1 MRFLFVMLFLFGAKT
16 PGDLPFKT
24 ITFPSADGLEIS
36 ADLYLKYPH
45 DAPFIILFHQ
55 AGYSRGEYRDI
66 ALKLTEIGFNALAVD
81 LRSGNEVNN
90 VVNETARRAA
100 EKNLPTSYLD
110 ALPDMEA
117 AIKYVKDNYS
127 NRQVIIWGSSYSA
140 ALVLKIAGD
149 SPDLVAGVI
158 AFSPGEYFERSG
170 KSATFIQESAKHI
183 QIPVFITSAKNE
195 KDRWWSIYQAIPGK
209 KKLYFL
215 PQSDGI
221 HGSRVLWDSNPDHE
235 EYWTAMIK
243 FLRNFIETMPPVI
256 PGESKKNSNVD

>member
-1 MRFLFVMLFLFGAKT
+1 MKFLFVLLFLFGAKA
-16 PGDLPFKT
+16 PGNLPFKT
-24 ITFPSADGLEIS
+24 ISFPSADDLEIS

-66 ALKLTEIGFNALAVD
+66 ALKLNEIGFNALAVD

-90 VVNETARRAA
+90 VVNETARQAA

-117 AIKYVKDNYS
+117 AIKYVKDKYAS
-127 NRQVIIWGSSYSA
+127 RQVIIWGSSYSA
-140 ALVLKIAGD
+140 GLVLKIAGD
-149 SPDLVAGVI
+149 NPGLVAGVI
-158 AFSPGEYFERSG
+158 GFSPGEYFERSG
-170 KSATFIQESAKHI
+170 KSSTFIQESAKHI

-195 KDRWWSIYQAIPGK
+195 KDRWWLIYQVIPGK
-209 KKLYFL
+209 KKSYFL

-221 HGSRVLWDSNPDHE
+221 HGSRALWDSTPNHE
-235 EYWTAMIK
+235 EYWTAVKK
-243 FLRNFIETMPPVI
+243 FLRNFVETMPSVV
-256 PGESKKNSNVD
+256 PGESKKNRDVD

>member
-1 MRFLFVMLFLFGAKT
+1 MKLLLVLLLLFGAKA

-24 ITFPSADGLEIS
+24 ITFPSADSLEIT

-45 DAPFIILFHQ
+45 DAPFLILFHQ

-66 ALKLTEIGFNALAVD
+66 ALKLNEIDFNAMAVD

-90 VVNETARRAA
+90 VVNETAHWAA
-100 EKNLPTSYLD
+100 EKNLPNSYLD
-110 ALPDMEA
+110 AVPDMEA
-117 AIKYVKDNYS
+117 AIKYVKNNYAS
-127 NRQVIIWGSSYSA
+127 RQVIIWGSSYSA

-149 SPDLVAGVI
+149 YPGLVAGVI

-170 KSATFIQESAKHI
+170 KSTTFIQESAKHI

-195 KDRWWSIYQAIPGK
+195 KDRWWSIYQAIPSK
-209 KKLYFL
+209 KKSYFL

-221 HGSRVLWDSNPDHE
+221 HGSRALWDSTPDHE
-235 EYWTAMIK
+235 EYWTAVKK
-243 FLRNFIETMPPVI
+243 FLQNFVETMPPVT
-256 PGESKKNSNVD
+256 PGKFKKNSDLD